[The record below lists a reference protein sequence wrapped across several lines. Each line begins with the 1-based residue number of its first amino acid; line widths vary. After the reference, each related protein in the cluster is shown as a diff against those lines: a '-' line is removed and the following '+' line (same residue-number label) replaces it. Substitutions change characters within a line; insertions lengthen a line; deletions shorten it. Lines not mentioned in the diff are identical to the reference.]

1 MDLRWNCVGVAAIV
15 ASFAAIA
22 PGCGKDEPASPQPGQ
37 SASAGGSAPSA
48 SAPAATAAP
57 AAASA
62 QQAPAPGAG
71 ASSKP
76 AAGAGQPGA
85 AAGGA
90 PSSGTATAAK
100 PASQAPAAGDSGGA
114 AAAAP
119 KSGGAS
125 TTATQ
130 DAPAAPAAAGGD
142 DIGGTDSKDPEV
154 RRLAALARDGRFA
167 PYRALAK
174 ERVAAQY
181 RLSSF
186 QPDTS
191 SDAALEASKKEYERL
206 KADLAKKSEA
216 MDSFLMSKK
225 WTDEDYAVMGF
236 IMSQVEAARFP
247 G

>member
-62 QQAPAPGAG
+62 QQAPAPG
-71 ASSKP
+71 
-76 AAGAGQPGA
+76 
-85 AAGGA
+85 GGA

-100 PASQAPAAGDSGGA
+100 PASQAPAAGASGGA

-154 RRLAALARDGRFA
+154 RRLATLARDGRFA

>member
-62 QQAPAPGAG
+62 QQAPAP
-71 ASSKP
+71 
-76 AAGAGQPGA
+76 
-85 AAGGA
+85 AGGA

-100 PASQAPAAGDSGGA
+100 PASQAPAAGASGGA

-154 RRLAALARDGRFA
+154 RRLATLARDGRFA